1 MFSLSI
7 YYPLSCQ
14 ERKLQE
20 GGTHL
25 NVSGEKKIHYFG
37 KKKKEKKTFAQEFI
51 QHVKMKNAVIDTT

>member
-25 NVSGEKKIHYFG
+25 NVSGEKKYIILER
-37 KKKKEKKTFAQEFI
+37 KKKRKKNICPRIHSARE
-51 QHVKMKNAVIDTT
+51 NEERGY